1 MAIFSKREIALGL
14 ATAIIAIFLLTIV
27 TGIYTGFIYGDIKMS
42 QDQFNQIW
50 QFGTIFGGAALFYF
64 GFRAGQTNGS
74 AIGQS

>member
-1 MAIFSKREIALGL
+1 MAISKREIALTL
-14 ATAIIAIFLLTIV
+14 ATVIIALYLVTIIA
-27 TGIYTGFIYGDIKMS
+27 GIGTGFIYGDIKMS
-42 QDQFNQIW
+42 QDQFNQVW

>member
-1 MAIFSKREIALGL
+1 MAISKREIALTL
-14 ATAIIAIFLLTIV
+14 ATVIIALYLVTIIA
-27 TGIYTGFIYGDIKMS
+27 GIGTGFVYGDIKMS
-42 QDQFNQIW
+42 QDQFNQVW